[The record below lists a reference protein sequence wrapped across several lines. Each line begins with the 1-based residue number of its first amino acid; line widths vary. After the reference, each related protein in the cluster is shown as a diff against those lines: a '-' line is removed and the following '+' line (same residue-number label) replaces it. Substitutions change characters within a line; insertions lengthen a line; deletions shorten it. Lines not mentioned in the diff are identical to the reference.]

1 MKLAAL
7 SRLGASC
14 GRLIMSDQE
23 WPPHARGGAM
33 FVPTDEQRRMV
44 KVMSGFGIP
53 QPDVASQIGIDAK
66 TLRKHF
72 REELD
77 RGMTEANM
85 RVAQSLF
92 TMATTGSNVAAAIFW
107 MKARAGWREK
117 HEVVVSTEDEMAHL
131 TDDEL
136 LARIKAKIA
145 EIEGTTSSRPQVIG
159 VSDGSP
165 VPAAPCSTPT
175 NDR

>member
-1 MKLAAL
+1 
-7 SRLGASC
+7 
-14 GRLIMSDQE
+14 MSDD
-23 WPPHARGGAM
+23 WDHDHPRGG
-33 FVPTDEQRRMV
+33 VPYQPTDEQRRLV

-53 QPDVASQIGIDAK
+53 QQDIASQIGVDAK

-92 TMATTGSNVAAAIFW
+92 NMATTGGSVAAAIFW

-117 HEVVVSTEDEMAHL
+117 HEVEHTGDGIRSPQFVVYAGYPQGEDL
-131 TDDEL
+131 T
-136 LARIKAKIA
+136 
-145 EIEGTTSSRPQVIG
+145 
-159 VSDGSP
+159 
-165 VPAAPCSTPT
+165 PAAWAERHRPERGSAGSAAPLTITVPKIE
-175 NDR
+175 